1 MTVKLQISRW
11 FFGAVLGVALCGC
24 MPSAQGPA
32 DEQKEPYFLTGKAR
46 ENTLDFK
53 GAIEAFEKALEA
65 NPQNGSAHFELGL
78 LYEKEADYSAA
89 IYHFERY
96 LKLRP
101 DSDHLQ
107 IVKDRITQ
115 NKMEL
120 SKTTVFG
127 PLTQNL
133 TREFEKLA
141 EENKQLRAENE
152 KLRANQAGQPGQ
164 NPGTT
169 SQTGQTGTSI
179 ARPSSGGS
187 ADPGQTGTIVARPG
201 VTAGTEARPILRSHA
216 VRSGDTPISI
226 ARKYGVRLEALM
238 AANPGLDPKR
248 MKVGQ
253 AVKIPAP

>member
-1 MTVKLQISRW
+1 MLRISRW
-11 FFGAVLGVALCGC
+11 FFCAALGVALGGC
-24 MPSAQGPA
+24 MPSAQGPS

-78 LYEKEADYSAA
+78 RYEKEADYSAA

-101 DSDHLQ
+101 DSDHSQ

-120 SKTTVFG
+120 SKTAAFAPV
-127 PLTQNL
+127 TQNL
-133 TREFEKLA
+133 QREFEKLA
-141 EENKQLRAENE
+141 EEIKQLRAENE
-152 KLRANQAGQPGQ
+152 KLRASQPTGQAGQ
-164 NPGTT
+164 NSGTV
-169 SQTGQTGTSI
+169 SQTGTGT
-179 ARPSSGGS
+179 ARQSSGNS
-187 ADPGQTGTIVARPG
+187 ADPGQTGTTVARQAS
-201 VTAGTEARPILRSHA
+201 VAARSHA
-216 VRSGDTPISI
+216 VMPGDTPTSI
-226 ARKYGVRLEALM
+226 AKKYGVKLEALL

-253 AVKIPAP
+253 PVKIPLP

>member
-1 MTVKLQISRW
+1 
-11 FFGAVLGVALCGC
+11 
-24 MPSAQGPA
+24 MPSAQGPD

-65 NPQNGSAHFELGL
+65 NPQNASAHFELGL
-78 LYEKEADYSAA
+78 RYEKEADYSAA
-89 IYHFERY
+89 IYHFERF

-101 DSDHLQ
+101 DSERAQL
-107 IVKDRITQ
+107 VKDRITQ

-141 EENKQLRAENE
+141 EENKQLRAELE
-152 KLRANQAGQPGQ
+152 KLRPSQSGQAEQISSPARQTGQPGASTARQ
-164 NPGTT
+164 PTASFADAEPSGTAI
-169 SQTGQTGTSI
+169 SRQ
-179 ARPSSGGS
+179 GS
-187 ADPGQTGTIVARPG
+187 AASG
-201 VTAGTEARPILRSHA
+201 VRLHA
-216 VRSGDTPISI
+216 VKAGDTATSI
-226 ARKYGVRLEALM
+226 ARKYGVKLETLM
-238 AANPGLDPKR
+238 AANPTLDPKR

-253 AVKIPAP
+253 SVRIPSP